1 MKITRLL
8 VLVVFLGIS
17 CSVAVADGTD
27 PIFKLGGGGGSVDL
41 TSNTFSFTVSESQA
55 FAGVVLLDFINHT
68 GAVIQELDLLAPGT
82 TTPNT
87 SFPSGIA
94 LSFACDNSSLPPD
107 PYFNNC
113 SPQTLT
119 AGPTTV
125 RFFGLDEGHHGIPT
139 ATSVSCPEGPNSCFV
154 TGGDPTSDFGLTIN
168 VAELPTGWGS
178 FDVQGTLVPIPSPE
192 PSTLLLVLAAGLG
205 FLVVKRS
212 GFAI

>member
-1 MKITRLL
+1 VKITRLL
-8 VLVVFLGIS
+8 VLVAFFGIS
-17 CSVAVADGTD
+17 CSVALADGTD
-27 PIFKLGGGGGSVDL
+27 PVFKLGPGGGSVDL

-55 FAGVVLLDFINHT
+55 SAGLVFLEFINHT
-68 GAVIQELDLLAPGT
+68 GAVIQELDLFAPAT
-82 TTPNT
+82 TTPNS
-87 SFPSGIA
+87 SFPDGIA
-94 LSFACDNSSLPPD
+94 LSFACDNSVPNT
-107 PYFNNC
+107 YFNNC

-125 RFFGLDEGHHGIPT
+125 SFFGLDEGHHGIPT

-154 TGGDPTSDFGLTIN
+154 TGGDPTSDFGITVN

-178 FDVQGTLVPIPSPE
+178 FDVQGTFVPMSTAE